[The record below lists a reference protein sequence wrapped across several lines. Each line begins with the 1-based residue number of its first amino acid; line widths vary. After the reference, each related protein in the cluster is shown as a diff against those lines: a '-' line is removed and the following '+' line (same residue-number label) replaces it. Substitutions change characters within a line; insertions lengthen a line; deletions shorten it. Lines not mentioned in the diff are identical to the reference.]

1 MVNYA
6 VKLSL
11 HLLIHLFLNRKW
23 HLNENWQ

>member
-11 HLLIHLFLNRKW
+11 HLPIHLFLNRKW
-23 HLNENWQ
+23 HLNENRQ